1 MPNLTVVAHVHAQ
14 PGKEDALREAL
25 VTLIG
30 PTRREEG
37 CVQYDL
43 HQETGDPGHFVFYEN
58 WISKEALDIHLA
70 TPHFQAV
77 LPKVQELCSREPEI
91 LTYTRIA

>member
-14 PGKEDALREAL
+14 AGKEDALREAL
-25 VTLIG
+25 LTLVE
-30 PTRREEG
+30 PTRREQG

-43 HQETGDPGHFVFYEN
+43 
-58 WISKEALDIHLA
+58 HLA

-77 LPKVQELCSREPEI
+77 LPRVQALCSRPPE
-91 LTYTRIA
+91 TYTRIA